1 MRGAVAELLVLV
13 FSTHSVAW
21 RKTLFQRPDFGGNDL
36 SQNNPVLELLKK

>member
-21 RKTLFQRPDFGGNDL
+21 RKTLFGGNDL
-36 SQNNPVLELLKK
+36 SQNIPVHELLKK